1 MEDNNMRNEVYANY
15 HEKFVKNTIIYAS
28 LDTNLLYFSEDM
40 TPKDLVSKKELK
52 NLFEKGLLI
61 DDGRNLYR
69 PIKLSKNQAT
79 NEYNVVVYDET
90 QAYVFS
96 SEDSEVFPLT
106 PTYNAVTR
114 VITIPDQDGV
124 LYFKGSSETALVPGV
139 QTELAIGVESVTITA
154 KPDEGCKFDPES
166 VLVWE
171 FDTRI
176 EVTPDAATFND
187 GTGVITIPSKT
198 GCVYKIDGLVVQ
210 SGSQAPIAKDINVV
224 VTVVADQGYKLA
236 EGSTVEWTFSW
247 SDIEVTPAAA
257 TFNDSTG
264 VITIPSET
272 GCIYKIDNMVAQS
285 GPQAPIAKGTEVV
298 VTVVAD
304 QGYKLKEN
312 STISWTFSWSD

>member
-1 MEDNNMRNEVYANY
+1 MRNEVYASY

-28 LDTNLLYFSEDM
+28 LDTNLLYFSKDM

-52 NLFEKGLLI
+52 NLFEKGLMI
-61 DDGRNLYR
+61 DDGRNLYK
-69 PIKLSKNQAT
+69 PVKLSKNPAT

-90 QAYVFS
+90 EAYVFS
-96 SEDSEVFPLT
+96 SEDAEVFPLS

-124 LYFKGSSETALVPGV
+124 LYFKGASETALVPGD
-139 QTELAIGVESVTITA
+139 QTALVIGVESVTITA
-154 KPDEGCKFDPES
+154 KPDEGYMFDPEA

-176 EVTPDAATFND
+176 EVTP
-187 GTGVITIPSKT
+187 
-198 GCVYKIDGLVVQ
+198 
-210 SGSQAPIAKDINVV
+210 
-224 VTVVADQGYKLA
+224 
-236 EGSTVEWTFSW
+236 
-247 SDIEVTPAAA
+247 AAA
-257 TFNDSTG
+257 TFNDSTV

-272 GCIYKIDNMVAQS
+272 GCIYKIDGLDAQS
-285 GPQAPIAKGTEVV
+285 GPQDPIAKGTNVV
-298 VTVVAD
+298 VTVVAA

>member
-1 MEDNNMRNEVYANY
+1 MRNEIYASY

-28 LDTNLLYFSEDM
+28 LDTNLLYFSKDM

-124 LYFKGSSETALVPGV
+124 LYFKGSSETALVPGA
-139 QTELAIGVESVTITA
+139 QTALAIGVESVIITA
-154 KPDEGCKFDPES
+154 KPEEGYVFDPEA

-176 EVTPDAATFND
+176 EVTPTAATFD
-187 GTGVITIPSKT
+187 DSTGVITIPSKT
-198 GCVYKIDGLVVQ
+198 GC
-210 SGSQAPIAKDINVV
+210 
-224 VTVVADQGYKLA
+224 
-236 EGSTVEWTFSW
+236 
-247 SDIEVTPAAA
+247 
-257 TFNDSTG
+257 
-264 VITIPSET
+264 
-272 GCIYKIDNMVAQS
+272 IYKIDNVVAQS
-285 GPQAPIAKGTEVV
+285 GPQDPIDKDTEVV

-304 QGYKLKEN
+304 QGYKLDAT
-312 STISWTFSWSD
+312 STVTWTFNWSD